1 MAIEAAFQKVAEVEG
16 GGPVIKGPLA
26 ATDFGKKL
34 RELSSDKR
42 NSRLKR
48 PGLR

>member
-1 MAIEAAFQKVAEVEG
+1 MAIEAAFQKNAEVD

-34 RELSSDKR
+34 RELSNDKR